1 MSRIFNL
8 SYLKQKRRELRNNPT
23 DPEKYLWYEL
33 KGKKLNGI
41 KFRRQYS
48 IGNYIADFYS
58 TSERLVIE
66 LDGAQ
71 HEEEG
76 QKVYDS
82 RRTEYFHSLGI
93 RVIRFKNTDVIYNRD
108 KVVEV
113 IVRELC
119 KSNS

>member
-1 MSRIFNL
+1 MARIYNF
-8 SYLKQKRRELRNNPT
+8 SFLKQKRKDLRNYPT
-23 DPEKYLWYEL
+23 DAEKYLWYEL
-33 KGKKLNGI
+33 KGRQLKGI

-58 TSERLVIE
+58 PKERLVIE

-71 HEEEG
+71 HEEEEH
-76 QKVYDS
+76 KVYDAK
-82 RRTEYFHSLGI
+82 RTEYFQSLGI

-108 KVVEV
+108 MVVEV

>member
-1 MSRIFNL
+1 MSRIYNF

-33 KGKKLNGI
+33 KRKQLNGI

-58 TSERLVIE
+58 PKERLVIE

-71 HEEEG
+71 HDELEHRI
-76 QKVYDS
+76 YDAK
-82 RRTEYFHSLGI
+82 RTEYFESLGI
-93 RVIRFKNTDVIYNRD
+93 RVIRFKNADVLYNRD

-119 KSNS
+119 KSKS